1 MTTAILDINDQS
13 LLITTGLDFS
23 YRESGF
29 AQLTNNGI
37 ICGTDAHAMH
47 WQAPQSSFNDYWKRL
62 NQLSLPNKQP
72 WARHNAD
79 IAFAQLQK
87 MLLAADSPDRVIF
100 SIPGSVSDPQLALL
114 AGMLNATSSTLLG
127 VIDSGLL
134 AALALR
140 QDSWI
145 VELQL
150 HQTVLSLVRYEHR
163 DDQTNLNIDQQEII
177 PDLGIL
183 QIHNTVA
190 NHISERF
197 IKDYRYDPL
206 HSSSGEQA
214 IYDQMTAW
222 LSDLVSH
229 GEVVVTLNTPSGDL
243 SLTLHKED
251 ITNLL
256 QYRLSHLNRVLS
268 AQPEVRAAFTDSA
281 KLNSLLTPDYGH
293 SDTINRIDV
302 AVSCLDIVER
312 IFPDNA
318 EPTRVSSLQIGAA
331 TAPQKVPS
339 SDSRRSIATH
349 ILHDGQAWSLAKSL
363 SITVSEGQLQLGMGI
378 NKKASVCLT
387 FSNNS
392 LQILHQQDNCKVIL
406 PEKCSSDETLIVGGY
421 TLKLIEVIN
430 G

>member
-1 MTTAILDINDQS
+1 
-13 LLITTGLDFS
+13 
-23 YRESGF
+23 
-29 AQLTNNGI
+29 
-37 ICGTDAHAMH
+37 
-47 WQAPQSSFNDYWKRL
+47 
-62 NQLSLPNKQP
+62 
-72 WARHNAD
+72 
-79 IAFAQLQK
+79 
-87 MLLAADSPDRVIF
+87 
-100 SIPGSVSDPQLALL
+100 
-114 AGMLNATSSTLLG
+114 LLG

-134 AALALR
+134 AALTLR

-163 DDQTNLNIDQQEII
+163 DDQTNLKIDQQEII

-206 HSSSGEQA
+206 HSSSSEQA
-214 IYDQMTAW
+214 IYDQMTDW
-222 LSDLVSH
+222 LSDLMSH

-243 SLTLHKED
+243 SLSLHKED
-251 ITNLL
+251 ITILL
-256 QYRLSHLNRVLS
+256 QYRLGHLNRVLS
-268 AQPEVRAAFTDSA
+268 TQPGVRAAFTDNA
-281 KLNSLLTPDYGH
+281 KLISLLTPGYRH

-331 TAPQKVPS
+331 TAPQKIPS

-378 NKKASVCLT
+378 NKKASACLT

-392 LQILHQQDNCKVIL
+392 LQILHQQDNCKVTL